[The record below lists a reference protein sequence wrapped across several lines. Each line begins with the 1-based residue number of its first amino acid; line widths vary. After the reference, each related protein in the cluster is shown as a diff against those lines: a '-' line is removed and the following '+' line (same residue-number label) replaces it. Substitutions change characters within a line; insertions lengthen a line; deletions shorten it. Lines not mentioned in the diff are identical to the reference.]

1 MYKYTAGILLFVTT
15 ILWNNASGQQEG
27 IIIDVDFPG
36 GNIIVVGNDN
46 VSTLYY
52 EVTGDTVLVRPD
64 LRDTEGNWFYWYFR
78 VTGAMNQTL
87 HFHFP
92 ERHVG
97 YFGPAI
103 SIDGGESWKWLY
115 DDIQES
121 YDRFIYTFGPS
132 EVEVMFSVGIPYLQ
146 KNFDKFISSYANN
159 RYVSLG
165 YLTTSEKGRNVEK
178 VYIHCTENDPKYKV
192 LITARHHAC
201 EAMANYALEGII
213 SSILDD
219 GSSSMKWLRENVE
232 FLIIPFMDKD
242 GVEDGDQGKNRRPY
256 DHNRDYSGESIYN
269 SVTSLRKK
277 VADWGGE
284 KLKVALD
291 LHCPYLVGGD
301 WNENIYFPGSKEEKI
316 AREQKKFVEEAY
328 FGSQRMSKLV
338 SALLN
343 VSRIETGTYMI
354 NPENVDIVKLTR
366 SVLDESKPLID
377 EKELTILLDKE
388 DIPLIMLDP
397 NLTTIIIQNLLT
409 NSIKYTGSG
418 GKITIYIKPVKKG
431 DLIHNEVLKHDCLL
445 IQVED
450 NGIGI
455 PASQMGQIFQ
465 KLFRADNVRLS
476 STDGTGLGLYMVKSL
491 IEHSQGKIWFN
502 SIEGKGSTFYVL
514 LPLSGMPHKSG
525 AKKLEQIGGANNYGK

>member
-316 AREQKKFVEEAY
+316 AREQKKFVEILVRNHRGDLSVHPERSILE
-328 FGSQRMSKLV
+328 FGTSW
-338 SALLN
+338 N
-343 VSRIETGTYMI
+343 VSVNPSFRNWASTLKGISLAATLELPYANNNGQMI
-354 NPENVDIVKLTR
+354 
-366 SVLDESKPLID
+366 
-377 EKELTILLDKE
+377 
-388 DIPLIMLDP
+388 IPYNARLF
-397 NLTTIIIQNLLT
+397 
-409 NSIKYTGSG
+409 GR
-418 GKITIYIKPVKKG
+418 
-431 DLIHNEVLKHDCLL
+431 DLAV
-445 IQVED
+445 
-450 NGIGI
+450 
-455 PASQMGQIFQ
+455 A
-465 KLFRADNVRLS
+465 
-476 STDGTGLGLYMVKSL
+476 KSL
-491 IEHSQGKIWFN
+491 YLQG
-502 SIEGKGSTFYVL
+502 L
-514 LPLSGMPHKSG
+514 
-525 AKKLEQIGGANNYGK
+525 